1 MKKQEKIF
9 VIGHKNPDTDSIC
22 AAIAYA
28 DLKNQTEDGIFIPK
42 RAGHMNE
49 ETKYVLKFF
58 DVPEPE
64 LVTDVGAQIKDI
76 NTRKTAGVSN
86 QISLKRAWELM
97 KNLDVVSLPIT
108 DNENNLQGM
117 VVTSDIAKSYMD
129 VLDNRILATART
141 QYKNIVET
149 LNGTLVTGNE
159 HGYFIKCMVVLPHR
173 I

>member
-1 MKKQEKIF
+1 MTQGKRKTW

-28 DLKNQTEDGIFIPK
+28 DSKNQTEDGIFIPK

-76 NTRKTAGVSN
+76 EYRRTEGVSSH
-86 QISLKRAWELM
+86 ISIKRAWELM

-117 VVTSDIAKSYMD
+117 LLPVILQNPIWMYWTTGFLQLPGRSI
-129 VLDNRILATART
+129 RILL
-141 QYKNIVET
+141 K
-149 LNGTLVTGNE
+149 L
-159 HGYFIKCMVVLPHR
+159 
-173 I
+173 

>member
-1 MKKQEKIF
+1 MTQGKRKTW

-64 LVTDVGAQIKDI
+64 LVTAVGAGTTTI
-76 NTRKTAGVSN
+76 TATCGEKTATCKVTVNAS
-86 QISLKRAWELM
+86 
-97 KNLDVVSLPIT
+97 P
-108 DNENNLQGM
+108 LQE
-117 VVTSDIAKSYMD
+117 VR
-129 VLDNRILATART
+129 LDNSKMEIL
-141 QYKNIVET
+141 K
-149 LNGTLVTGNE
+149 
-159 HGYFIKCMVVLPHR
+159 
-173 I
+173 